1 MDADVLTLA
10 SHQHAGLFA
19 LQQVSSEYVRDTKIE
34 VAQFL
39 RDLLKHSRIAFRR
52 GKVN

>member
-1 MDADVLTLA
+1 MLIVLTLA

-19 LQQVSSEYVRDTKIE
+19 LQHVSSEYVRDTKIE

-39 RDLLKHSRIAFRR
+39 KDLLRHSRIVFRN
-52 GKVN
+52 GSYN